1 MKKDI
6 FNYFTDSVLRLF
18 GLTQEELC
26 KKTREKEYVDARFV
40 LWYLCSTRMEVVYI
54 QKFTAELGFECEHTT
69 ILHGIKRVTKKMQED
84 ADMKLIINRIIQD
97 SKYKQT
103 L

>member
-18 GLTQEELC
+18 ELTTEELC
-26 KKTREKEYVDARFV
+26 RKIKGKEVVDARQL

-54 QKFTAELGFECEHTT
+54 QKFTAELGYECNHTT
-69 ILHGIKRVTKKMQED
+69 ILYGIKRVKNKMNED
-84 ADMKLIINRIIQD
+84 ADMRLIVSRIIQD
-97 SKYKQT
+97 SKHKQT